1 MVMQQVGGSRHDAL
15 ARLRAH
21 AYATD
26 RHLEDTSND
35 VLDHRLSFTRD

>member
-1 MVMQQVGGSRHDAL
+1 MMIQAGGNRHDAL

-26 RHLEDTSND
+26 RHLDDTADD
-35 VLDHRLSFTRD
+35 VIAHRVSFTAD